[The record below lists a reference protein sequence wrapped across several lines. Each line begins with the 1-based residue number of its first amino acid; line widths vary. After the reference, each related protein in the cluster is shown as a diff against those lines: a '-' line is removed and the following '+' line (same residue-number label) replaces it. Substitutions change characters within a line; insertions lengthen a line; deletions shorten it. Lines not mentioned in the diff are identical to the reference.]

1 MLTKLLGSHCTFS
14 LSGESSLIIWGHNSY
29 KRRKEEE
36 EKVRIETRTG
46 SQKHSEK
53 SESLL
58 LSQAEL
64 WTGEMK
70 TRVKHIHLYVK
81 VHFFLCNTLTLV
93 SFDYFTT

>member
-1 MLTKLLGSHCTFS
+1 MLTKLLGSHCTFT

-36 EKVRIETRTG
+36 VRIETRTG

-64 WTGEMK
+64 WAGEMK
-70 TRVKHIHLYVK
+70 TQVKHIHLYVK
-81 VHFFLCNTLTLV
+81 AHVLTLV

>member
-1 MLTKLLGSHCTFS
+1 MVLTVHFP

-64 WTGEMK
+64 WAGEMK
-70 TRVKHIHLYVK
+70 TQVKHIHLYVK
-81 VHFFLCNTLTLV
+81 VHFLTLV